1 MGLTAVKNNY
11 EQCSMLFLI
20 SSLALVAAL
29 AAQGIYVHPGQY
41 QSSPPPSNSGPY
53 VPTRSE
59 ITPPPKN
66 PPKTEATKPLPTR
79 YVPQETTRQPKPPGS
94 SQNPPN
100 FVEYDVPQN
109 TGLPPPSGEFTLPP
123 PYGNPQNDAQ
133 NPGRTALP
141 PGGGQ
146 GWDGTCVC
154 QPPNDVP
161 RITPGIVDE
170 GTKFTRA
177 YEAPTTVPAN
187 QYPSTAPRNSPQ
199 NPPAYPP
206 TNPPESI
213 DSCADALDN
222 MVKDKKNKKNGD
234 LYKFVFILTIPT
246 LTLLFSFI
254 ESIDSCADALDNMV
268 KDKKNKKNG
277 DLYKKASKALKKL
290 RRLTFDRS
298 SLQQLSGNVKRLRN
312 ATVVYNNKCKPT
324 SSDIKNYKGLEQD
337 LDSDNDDEWISPKNP
352 KRVAKVQSIIDA
364 ACQCIEA
371 YCGAQN
377 YGPPSTPPPS
387 YNPPPPPYKSPPP
400 PSYNPP
406 PPVYNPPPPVYNP
419 PPPVYNPPPP
429 VYNPPPPVYNPPPP
443 VYNPPPP
450 TYRPPPPTYKP
461 PPPSYPSPPDSI
473 DACADALDDMVKDR
487 RNRKNQD
494 IFKKASKALR
504 RLRNLNF
511 NKDALQQL
519 SGNVK
524 RLRNAAL
531 DDDNDNH
538 GWSKRRNTK
547 RIAKVKSILDAA
559 CECIE
564 DYCGIN

>member
-1 MGLTAVKNNY
+1 
-11 EQCSMLFLI
+11 MLFFI

-53 VPTRSE
+53 VPTRFE
-59 ITPPPKN
+59 TTPPPKN

-94 SQNPPN
+94 SRNPPD
-100 FVEYDVPQN
+100 FIEYDVPPN
-109 TGLPPPSGEFTLPP
+109 TGLPPPPGEFTLPP

-146 GWDGTCVC
+146 GTCVC

-170 GTKFTRA
+170 GTKFTRRFDDVPTRGA
-177 YEAPTTVPAN
+177 YDAPTTVPAI
-187 QYPSTAPRNSPQ
+187 QYPSTAPPRSSPQ

-206 TNPPESI
+206 SNPPAYPPSNPPPARPPTSPPAQYPPSSSEPP
-213 DSCADALDN
+213 LPPT
-222 MVKDKKNKKNGD
+222 VPD
-234 LYKFVFILTIPT
+234 LPT
-246 LTLLFSFI
+246 NEDI
-254 ESIDSCADALDNMV
+254 QESIDSCADALDNMV

-324 SSDIKNYKGLEQD
+324 SSDIKNYNGLEQD

-371 YCGAQN
+371 YCGVN
-377 YGPPSTPPPS
+377 
-387 YNPPPPPYKSPPP
+387 
-400 PSYNPP
+400 
-406 PPVYNPPPPVYNP
+406 
-419 PPPVYNPPPP
+419 
-429 VYNPPPPVYNPPPP
+429 
-443 VYNPPPP
+443 
-450 TYRPPPPTYKP
+450 
-461 PPPSYPSPPDSI
+461 
-473 DACADALDDMVKDR
+473 
-487 RNRKNQD
+487 
-494 IFKKASKALR
+494 
-504 RLRNLNF
+504 
-511 NKDALQQL
+511 
-519 SGNVK
+519 
-524 RLRNAAL
+524 
-531 DDDNDNH
+531 
-538 GWSKRRNTK
+538 
-547 RIAKVKSILDAA
+547 
-559 CECIE
+559 
-564 DYCGIN
+564 